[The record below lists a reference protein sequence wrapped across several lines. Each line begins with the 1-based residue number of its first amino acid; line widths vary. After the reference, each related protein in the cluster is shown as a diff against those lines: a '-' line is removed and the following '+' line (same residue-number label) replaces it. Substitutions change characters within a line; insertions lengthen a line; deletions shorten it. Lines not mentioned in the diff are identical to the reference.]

1 MNGSL
6 LLAVERTENLVR
18 RGSHPRLSV
27 ILIVE
32 GSPSYAMRALES
44 VQNQDLY
51 DLQIVVVCRGVVA
64 GVRHSLEVAADRD
77 IHIDLIDVEDPVPGA
92 CLRAGFAASRGSQII
107 AMNANEWFAPQS
119 LSQMVES
126 SCDASADIVFPSVS
140 LDRYDVH
147 RERHSRVLDATS
159 VSEDEDRAACLT
171 QLVSCGLIR
180 QTSGVLYDRAL
191 FEACLAHGDA
201 FRTVSFLTFAL
212 SQAKRVSGCGR
223 ARFHAVAPS
232 ITETFDPTMF
242 ARLSDDIG
250 ALDRLA
256 DSLAVAGGGD
266 QLKLVCQRYYYAGLV
281 ACIENL
287 CLSPHGV
294 SSIERSARLHDML
307 EAQRTRQMVAALK
320 GNHLGLGL
328 LYGSIASA
336 KPMRCAL
343 YTHLAAFFN
352 RSGVRTV

>member
-1 MNGSL
+1 M
-6 LLAVERTENLVR
+6 VR

-32 GSPSYAMRALES
+32 GSPSYTMRALES
-44 VQNQDLY
+44 IQNQDLY

-191 FEACLAHGDA
+191 L
-201 FRTVSFLTFAL
+201 
-212 SQAKRVSGCGR
+212 
-223 ARFHAVAPS
+223 
-232 ITETFDPTMF
+232 
-242 ARLSDDIG
+242 
-250 ALDRLA
+250 
-256 DSLAVAGGGD
+256 
-266 QLKLVCQRYYYAGLV
+266 
-281 ACIENL
+281 
-287 CLSPHGV
+287 
-294 SSIERSARLHDML
+294 
-307 EAQRTRQMVAALK
+307 
-320 GNHLGLGL
+320 
-328 LYGSIASA
+328 
-336 KPMRCAL
+336 
-343 YTHLAAFFN
+343 
-352 RSGVRTV
+352 